1 MRATYQKLL
10 ILLKADKQKSIV
22 LGALLVLALG
32 FWARAALKSRSSA
45 SASAGQTA
53 KATGGSESAEASE
66 PEPRPLAVIA
76 LDGPIT
82 RNLFVPRPE
91 DFPPPAQTE
100 PTHAEAEKSS
110 PRRDDNTTTQ
120 NTLPRLTL
128 EERVR
133 GQARELTLRSTVVG
147 SEPIAVV
154 ESTAGGK
161 TVRRVLKMGG
171 VIDGFTLRSVVNR
184 SVVMEKGG
192 VEVTLTIP
200 AN

>member
-1 MRATYQKLL
+1 M
-10 ILLKADKQKSIV
+10 
-22 LGALLVLALG
+22 
-32 FWARAALKSRSSA
+32 
-45 SASAGQTA
+45 
-53 KATGGSESAEASE
+53 
-66 PEPRPLAVIA
+66 
-76 LDGPIT
+76 
-82 RNLFVPRPE
+82 
-91 DFPPPAQTE
+91 
-100 PTHAEAEKSS
+100 
-110 PRRDDNTTTQ
+110 
-120 NTLPRLTL
+120 
-128 EERVR
+128 
-133 GQARELTLRSTVVG
+133 G

>member
-120 NTLPRLTL
+120 NTLPRLTPKSGC
-128 EERVR
+128 E
-133 GQARELTLRSTVVG
+133 AR
-147 SEPIAVV
+147 
-154 ESTAGGK
+154 
-161 TVRRVLKMGG
+161 
-171 VIDGFTLRSVVNR
+171 
-184 SVVMEKGG
+184 
-192 VEVTLTIP
+192 P
-200 AN
+200 AS